1 MNNNPLFSKESLE
14 SAASFTGE
22 TKFKLLYRS
31 NKLPAQIKAGNEL
44 RLATFVLATI
54 IDHIFDYR
62 PYSWFMNNE
71 ESNDIYPQ
79 YINWFKSHLDAG
91 IDNAINY
98 VNNDFAVLDTIT
110 RDENYSFQVLPQREY
125 DKEEHVKAVFA
136 EINKNREE
144 IKHLLNVP
152 KKVSDPSKPTRDE
165 LLQLIKL
172 TKETIDSAWETYNFA
187 KGFISQS
194 EVMGCV
200 RFYEMALNSLYMAW
214 EVYNFGHHSDFWK
227 EGDSMIGYMMFQANV
242 KRNVIESID
251 TLQKVLEEQT
261 TYEPIER
268 DVIVTKGL
276 LKVFNHLIDNNLID

>member
-62 PYSWFMNNE
+62 PYSWFMNDE
-71 ESNDIYPQ
+71 ESDSIYPQ
-79 YINWFKSHLDAG
+79 YLNWFKSHLDTA
-91 IDNAINY
+91 IDNAIHY

-144 IKHLLNVP
+144 IKRLLNEP

-165 LLQLIKL
+165 IKQLIEF
-172 TKETIDSAWETYNFA
+172 TNDAINS
-187 KGFISQS
+187 
-194 EVMGCV
+194 V
-200 RFYEMALNSLYMAW
+200 RELQRFVHPTEIMRYIGFYEMTLNSLYMAW
-214 EVYNFGHHSDFWK
+214 EIYQYGHHSDFWK
-227 EGDSMIGYMMFQANV
+227 EGDSMLGYMMFQANA
-242 KRNVIESID
+242 KDNIIQAIE
-251 TLQKVLEEQT
+251 THKEVLKEQAT
-261 TYEPIER
+261 FEPLER
-268 DVIVTKGL
+268 DVILTNGL
-276 LKVFNHLIDNNLID
+276 LKLYNHLINNDLID

>member
-1 MNNNPLFSKESLE
+1 MKNNPLFSKESLE

-22 TKFKLLYRS
+22 TEFNLLYRS

-110 RDENYSFQVLPQREY
+110 RDESYSFQVLPQREN

-144 IKHLLNVP
+144 IKRLLCSP
-152 KKVSDPSKPTRDE
+152 KKNSDPSKPTRDE
-165 LLQLIKL
+165 VLHLIKSIQQIKASYWEYYNTMQGRINPL
-172 TKETIDSAWETYNFA
+172 EIMQITSIFETFLNTLYLAWEIYH
-187 KGFISQS
+187 
-194 EVMGCV
+194 
-200 RFYEMALNSLYMAW
+200 Y
-214 EVYNFGHHSDFWK
+214 GHHSDFWK
-227 EGDSMIGYMMFQANV
+227 EGDSMFEFMMFQSQAKNTIEDFVTKLQDHSPFQMAN
-242 KRNVIESID
+242 NGDEI
-251 TLQKVLEEQT
+251 
-261 TYEPIER
+261 
-268 DVIVTKGL
+268 TKGL
-276 LKVFNHLIDNNLID
+276 IKVYNHLIDNNLIK